1 MCSWFAKIFV
11 IIVSP
16 TVFTFC
22 NKILEMEESSC
33 LVTQY
38 SNFNLTSNQVI
49 YALCMQL
56 FPHKTYCFS
65 SESQMQFEMTRLL
78 HIAHTHWAKTDPIF
92 PYRIP
97 FSWILL
103 FYSKNSGMLYHGKL
117 FLYII
122 CWNSFYSVCQ
132 FTSLNL
138 NNLLNMK
145 NRTFEQNIEI
155 NLKL

>member
-1 MCSWFAKIFV
+1 MNYFYLLTFFFRNDIIIGKLFKKKSRVCSWFAKIFV

-78 HIAHTHWAKTDPIF
+78 HIAHTHTGQKL
-92 PYRIP
+92 IP
-97 FSWILL
+97 FFHTVYHFHGYCYFILKTAECYIMENC
-103 FYSKNSGMLYHGKL
+103 FY
-117 FLYII
+117 I
-122 CWNSFYSVCQ
+122 
-132 FTSLNL
+132 
-138 NNLLNMK
+138 
-145 NRTFEQNIEI
+145 
-155 NLKL
+155 

>member
-1 MCSWFAKIFV
+1 MVKIYCKIYKNIEFYEVKKAKNMCVQNCSWFSKILV
-11 IIVSP
+11 IFVSP

-65 SESQMQFEMTRLL
+65 SESQMQFKMTRLL
-78 HIAHTHWAKTDPIF
+78 HIAHKNWAKTDSVFHTIF
-92 PYRIP
+92 MDIV
-97 FSWILL
+97 F
-103 FYSKNSGMLYHGKL
+103 
-117 FLYII
+117 
-122 CWNSFYSVCQ
+122 
-132 FTSLNL
+132 
-138 NNLLNMK
+138 
-145 NRTFEQNIEI
+145 
-155 NLKL
+155 